1 MNMEDENYSS
11 IGEKIKFGLMV
22 AGFIVLALAVL
33 AYFVAVIWVWIV
45 YGNTPR
51 NETPN
56 WVWWLMWNRG

>member
-11 IGEKIKFGLMV
+11 MGEKIKFGLMV

-45 YGNTPR
+45 YGNT
-51 NETPN
+51 
-56 WVWWLMWNRG
+56 LS